1 MNLRQLSIRVLETRG
16 LVRQSNLRVLRQY
29 LKSQPSERLLK
40 EVNDCETPRQL
51 RTLWEAGLSDELQ
64 EAVTKRLEGLT

>member
-16 LVRQSNLRVLRQY
+16 LVRQSNLRVLRSH

-40 EVNDCETPRQL
+40 EVADCDTARQL

-64 EAVTKRLEGLT
+64 EAVTKRLEKL